1 MSRSLRTLKGVG
13 EKTEKLLHKAGIADV
28 EGLLRYYPRNYDV
41 YEMPENIADL
51 EEGTVKAVS
60 AAVSSGVY
68 MNTAGRLKVIT
79 VTVSDKSGRLNV
91 VWFNAPYL
99 RSMLKKG
106 SVFVFR
112 GRVVR
117 KNGKLELE
125 HPEIFT
131 PAAYEEVLHNMQPVY
146 RLTAGLTNKALAKLV
161 RQTLEDRS
169 LQTEYL
175 PDEIRERYQLADINF
190 ALRAIHFP
198 GNMEELLT
206 ARKRL
211 VFDEFLLFILSVQL
225 LKEKTEEAENHFP
238 MKMTWT
244 TEEVIE
250 RLPYNL
256 TRAQMNT
263 WHEIERDLAGRS
275 LMSRLVQG
283 DVGSGKTIIA
293 FLAMILAGENGYQSA
308 LMVPTEVLARQHYE
322 AFVSL
327 KEEQGLSTR
336 AVLLTGS
343 STAKEKREI
352 YEEIRSGSADVI
364 IGTHALIQE
373 KVEYNNLGLV
383 ITDEQHRFGVKQR
396 EALTTRCNPPNVLVM
411 SATPIP
417 RTLAI
422 ILYGDLDIS
431 VIDELPAKR
440 LPIKNCVVDTSYRP
454 KAYSFIEKQVREGRQ
469 AYIICP
475 MVEESEGL
483 EAENVT
489 DYIEKVRS
497 SLSQDI
503 RVEYLHGKMKAKD
516 KNRIMEEFAAGDIQV
531 LVSTTVVEVG
541 VNVPNA
547 TVMMVENA
555 ERFGLAQLHQL
566 RGRVG
571 RGEYQSYCIFIQGNK
586 EETTSRRLE
595 ILNKSNDGFYI
606 AGEDL
611 KLRGP
616 GDLFGIRQS
625 GLMEFRIG
633 DIFNDA
639 DILKDASSAAGGIL
653 ALDPDLS
660 LAQHR
665 ELKKFLME
673 EQKAA
678 LENLGI

>member
-1 MSRSLRTLKGVG
+1 
-13 EKTEKLLHKAGIADV
+13 
-28 EGLLRYYPRNYDV
+28 
-41 YEMPENIADL
+41 
-51 EEGTVKAVS
+51 
-60 AAVSSGVY
+60 
-68 MNTAGRLKVIT
+68 
-79 VTVSDKSGRLNV
+79 
-91 VWFNAPYL
+91 
-99 RSMLKKG
+99 
-106 SVFVFR
+106 
-112 GRVVR
+112 
-117 KNGKLELE
+117 
-125 HPEIFT
+125 
-131 PAAYEEVLHNMQPVY
+131 
-146 RLTAGLTNKALAKLV
+146 
-161 RQTLEDRS
+161 
-169 LQTEYL
+169 
-175 PDEIRERYQLADINF
+175 
-190 ALRAIHFP
+190 
-198 GNMEELLT
+198 
-206 ARKRL
+206 
-211 VFDEFLLFILSVQL
+211 
-225 LKEKTEEAENHFP
+225 
-238 MKMTWT
+238 
-244 TEEVIE
+244 
-250 RLPYNL
+250 
-256 TRAQMNT
+256 
-263 WHEIERDLAGRS
+263 
-275 LMSRLVQG
+275 MSRLVQG

-396 EALTTRCNPPNVLVM
+396 EALTTRGNPPNVLVM